1 MNAKPKTLAELEKVV
16 QQTSKRV
23 LDLGNWML
31 DLLGLVQR
39 VSGVMALLQT
49 KQVAM
54 AEEVQQHLKMP
65 HAVPQEGLVETRA
78 RCDELR
84 NEVAALSSR
93 LTELESARAGE
104 DARAIADL
112 SERVAA
118 IQENGKP
125 GPAKD
130 KTVGKAPARVRVPP
144 KERPTRPLSLCCASC
159 AFASDEHGGSQE
171 RDEETLLSCKRYPAS
186 ALADASSED
195 DAIEDPLVFAQP
207 TVFGGDWCGEFKA
220 CASEEMNA
228 GTRAKC

>member
-1 MNAKPKTLAELEKVV
+1 MSKRPKTLAELEKVV

-118 IQENGKP
+118 IQERLATP
-125 GPAKD
+125 GPEKSEPAKD
-130 KTVGKAPARVRVPP
+130 
-144 KERPTRPLSLCCASC
+144 
-159 AFASDEHGGSQE
+159 DQE
-171 RDEETLLSCKRYPAS
+171 REEKRANEMKRQIDEARECADV
-186 ALADASSED
+186 LADALSRVMTCD
-195 DAIEDPLVFAQP
+195 TLQGPLFRCARRAMENYTRLSKYRP
-207 TVFGGDWCGEFKA
+207 TG
-220 CASEEMNA
+220 
-228 GTRAKC
+228 